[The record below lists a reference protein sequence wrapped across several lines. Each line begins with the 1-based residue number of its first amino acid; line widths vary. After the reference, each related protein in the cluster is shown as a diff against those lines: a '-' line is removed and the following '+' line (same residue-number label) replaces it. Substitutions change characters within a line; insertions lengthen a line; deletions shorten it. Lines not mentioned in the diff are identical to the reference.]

1 MCYNEDMIGRL
12 SGKIVFKGEKH
23 LVLDVGGVGYKISVS
38 LATLQDLDSP
48 SFAKASEGTA
58 TLWTHLHVKEDALD
72 LYGFLNQSE
81 LEFFELLISIS
92 GIGPRS
98 ALGIL
103 ALAPVDTVRRAIG
116 QGDATYLTKVSGIGK
131 KIAEKIVLE
140 LKDKLGKGTINNT
153 GIFKDD
159 ADIMEALVS
168 LGYSQK
174 DARDMLSK
182 IPHDIKGRDKR
193 LEAALKFNKH

>member
-1 MCYNEDMIGRL
+1 MIGSL
-12 SGKIVFKGEKH
+12 NGKIIFKGEKH
-23 LVLDVGGVGYKISVS
+23 LVLDVGGVGYKISVP
-38 LATLQDLDSP
+38 P
-48 SFAKASEGTA
+48 SVGKELSENSIAS
-58 TLWTHLHVKEDALD
+58 LWTHLHVKEDALE

-116 QGDATYLTKVSGIGK
+116 QGDASYLTKVSGIGK

-140 LKDKLGKGTINNT
+140 LRDKLGAGALST
-153 GIFKDD
+153 GGMFKDD
-159 ADIMEALVS
+159 ADILEALVS
-168 LGYSQK
+168 LGYSQR
-174 DARDMLSK
+174 DARDMLTK
-182 IPHDIKGRDKR
+182 IPHEIKGRDKR
-193 LEAALKFNKH
+193 LEAALKQSKH